1 MQCKHC
7 DTEIEMVGGRWQHV
21 APADEK
27 YPQDCP
33 GDELDELA
41 EPATTSRQHHFE
53 VIVAVDNGIPEGPP
67 WLNAENSASWW
78 DGTIFDNDTCEWM
91 SEGDGDDEAGTL
103 LEGWL
108 RAGTAAVEIARHL
121 ARREEWSS
129 SDLDVIA
136 DILVRAGLFKPEGP
150 MAAVAGVA
158 REPMLSLDQLADL
171 AWDKVPTEAE
181 HASIIEHF
189 RSTPPESAYAQARHA
204 GWVKAYAWLAA
215 RAERDT
221 SGAYMLTKRLAERYP
236 DEYSEVTG

>member
-33 GDELDELA
+33 GDDLDELA

-53 VIVAVDNGIPEGPP
+53 VVVAVDNGIPEGPP
-67 WLNAENSASWW
+67 RINPENSASWW
-78 DGTIFDNDTCEWM
+78 NGTIFDNDTYEWM
-91 SEGDGDDEAGTL
+91 SEGEGDDEAGTL
-103 LEGWL
+103 LENWL

-136 DILVRAGLFKPEGP
+136 DIAEMEGRQIFNLIKHEQP
-150 MAAVAGVA
+150 QTIAFVLSYLEPAKCGEVGGFLKIRGRGV
-158 REPMLSLDQLADL
+158 
-171 AWDKVPTEAE
+171 
-181 HASIIEHF
+181 
-189 RSTPPESAYAQARHA
+189 PP
-204 GWVKAYAWLAA
+204 
-215 RAERDT
+215 RDVDT
-221 SGAYMLTKRLAERYP
+221 HRR
-236 DEYSEVTG
+236 

>member
-33 GDELDELA
+33 GDRLDELA
-41 EPATTSRQHHFE
+41 EPAS
-53 VIVAVDNGIPEGPP
+53 
-67 WLNAENSASWW
+67 
-78 DGTIFDNDTCEWM
+78 
-91 SEGDGDDEAGTL
+91 TL

-189 RSTPPESAYAQARHA
+189 RSTPPESAYAQARH
-204 GWVKAYAWLAA
+204 
-215 RAERDT
+215 
-221 SGAYMLTKRLAERYP
+221 YMLTKRLAERYP
-236 DEYSEVTG
+236 DEYSGVTG

>member
-33 GDELDELA
+33 GDELDEA
-41 EPATTSRQHHFE
+41 
-53 VIVAVDNGIPEGPP
+53 G
-67 WLNAENSASWW
+67 WW
-78 DGTIFDNDTCEWM
+78 WQARPT
-91 SEGDGDDEAGTL
+91 GTL

-189 RSTPPESAYAQARHA
+189 RSTPPESAYAQARH
-204 GWVKAYAWLAA
+204 
-215 RAERDT
+215 
-221 SGAYMLTKRLAERYP
+221 YMLTKRLAERYP
-236 DEYSEVTG
+236 DEYSGVTG